1 MSRAP
6 TCTTCFVHKIKSGV
20 FSTCTCNTHLNVLPC
35 VQEEQACG
43 TALILACSSAASDR
57 EVSQWATRAFFRSD
71 GDFNIFVIVY
81 ILCKLKAVF
90 PFVVGIRYGGEAQM
104 RFPAAMTTPST
115 VGPVMSSPAP
125 GKLVNLKCL
134 V

>member
-1 MSRAP
+1 M
-6 TCTTCFVHKIKSGV
+6 
-20 FSTCTCNTHLNVLPC
+20 FSTCTCQTYLNVTPF

-71 GDFNIFVIVY
+71 GGFYINMSMIIY

-125 GKLVNLKCL
+125 GSESEVFIWFNLFVMK
-134 V
+134 VKPDP